1 MVIIVNNS
9 KIKVINEE
17 DKLKIS
23 RLLDKSGNFNI
34 KMLYNVIQ
42 LHINISVI
50 IYIICWLYKKYI
62 HCDMFFKSLIALLCT
77 DFIVSFN
84 SNYYFGQK
92 R

>member
-1 MVIIVNNS
+1 MIIIVNNS

-42 LHINISVI
+42 LLHINISVI
-50 IYIICWLYKKYI
+50 IYIIC
-62 HCDMFFKSLIALLCT
+62 
-77 DFIVSFN
+77 
-84 SNYYFGQK
+84 
-92 R
+92 